1 MSGLD
6 LARAVRRRFPEIV
19 VLLTSGY
26 SSSAQDA
33 VRHGFA
39 VLPKPYDLAALQRA
53 LAAVRKAAGI
63 LSAKS
68 TGKPP
73 GNRQTPPLVPSDT

>member
-6 LARAVRRRFPEIV
+6 LARAVRQSFPEIV

-33 VRHGFA
+33 VRQGFA
-39 VLPKPYDLAALQRA
+39 VLPKPYDLGALQRA
-53 LAAVRKAAGI
+53 LAAARKAAGKGGRRT
-63 LSAKS
+63 A
-68 TGKPP
+68 PP
-73 GNRQTPPLVPSDT
+73 VPQCAAE